1 MWGGLRDG
9 VRFVAAYGLEVA
21 LAVLAV
27 EAIAWLLVAR

>member
-9 VRFVAAYGLEVA
+9 VRFVAAHGLEVA

-27 EAIAWLLVAR
+27 EAIAWLLLAH